1 MDIRTRDLVGVAT
14 LAIVLFLF
22 VAAIVLAARPS

>member
-1 MDIRTRDLVGVAT
+1 MDIRTRDLVGVVA
-14 LAIVLFLF
+14 LAAVLFLF